1 MKPLVS
7 RWIRIRLGVVGVIYL
22 AALAMVLARVF
33 SLQVLDRPR
42 LAQLAEK
49 QHTAEIHL
57 APRRG
62 PIYDRRMQELAV
74 SLDVDSIYARPGEI
88 RSQPLAAARLAAA
101 LGMDED
107 ALRRRLEG
115 KRPFVWVK
123 RRVTPGEAEAVRTL
137 HLAGV
142 GFFKEGR
149 RYYPHRDLAAQVLG
163 FVGIDGQ
170 GLEAVERRF
179 DDVLRG
185 KVEIVVATRD
195 ALLRPIMDRGAPED
209 DADAGHGLV
218 LTIDHA
224 IQYIAETEIE
234 AAVRQA
240 QAAHGVA
247 IVMEP
252 RTGDVLAIAEAPGF
266 NPNVYADS
274 PAELRKCRAFSTTF
288 EPGSTFKIFVV
299 AAALE
304 SGAIRPADRFYCENG
319 AYGFAGR
326 VIHDVHPYG
335 WLDVADIV
343 KHSSNIGALK
353 IADRLGADPF
363 YRYIRD
369 FGFGAPSGADFPGD
383 LPGLLPPLQRW
394 SRITQGTIAFGQG
407 IAVTPIQITAAVAA
421 IANGGVLMRP
431 RLVLAEVDAQG
442 RRVRRYEPQA
452 VRRVISEDTARIVT
466 GFMKRV
472 TEKGGTGE
480 AARTAGYVVAGKT
493 GTAQKIREGVRGYSS
508 KRVGSFIGFVP
519 ADDPRLVISVI
530 IDEPKGIPYGGK
542 VAAPAFRGIAEKT
555 LTYLNVPP
563 QPLPPEEIESPSKK
577 TPTLEVAAPPA
588 RRVPEPPGGRTP
600 VAQRGPAE
608 SYEPVLAKRGPT
620 ALGNPPPPETAP
632 PSIPAVT
639 PVALGAR
646 VPDFAGMSVREAL
659 QLAQGNGITIDIEGS
674 GVAVSQ
680 SVPAGAPAA
689 PGTTVKVVFSSPER
703 S

>member
-1 MKPLVS
+1 MKSHVS
-7 RWIRIRLGVVGVIYL
+7 RWIRVRLGVVGVIYL
-22 AALAMVLARVF
+22 AGLAIVLARVF

-42 LAQLAEK
+42 LSQIAEK

-62 PIYDRRMQELAV
+62 TIYDRRMQELAV

-88 RSQPLAAARLAAA
+88 GSRNLAATRLSAA
-101 LGMDED
+101 LGLDED
-107 ALRRRLEG
+107 TLLRKLEG
-115 KRPFVWVK
+115 KSPFVWVK
-123 RRVTPGEAEAVRTL
+123 RRVTPGEAEATRAL
-137 HLAGV
+137 HIEGV

-149 RYYPHRDLAAQVLG
+149 RYYPHRNLAAQVLG
-163 FVGIDGQ
+163 FVGVDGQ
-170 GLEAVERRF
+170 GLEAVELRF
-179 DDVLRG
+179 DEVLRG
-185 KVEIVVATRD
+185 KVETVEATRD
-195 ALLRPIMDRGAPED
+195 ALRRNIMDRGAPDD

-224 IQYIAETEIE
+224 IQYIAQTEIE
-234 AAVRQA
+234 AAVAQA
-240 QAAHGVA
+240 HAAHGIA
-247 IVMEP
+247 IVMDP
-252 RTGDVLAIAEAPGF
+252 RTGDILAIAEAPGF
-266 NPNVYADS
+266 NPNVYAES
-274 PAELRKCRAFSTTF
+274 PAEVRKCRAFSTTF

-299 AAALE
+299 AAAIE
-304 SGAIRPADRFYCENG
+304 AGAIRPADRFYCENG

-353 IADRLGADPF
+353 IADRLGKEPF
-363 YRYIRD
+363 YRYILG

-383 LPGLLPPLQRW
+383 LPGLLPRLGRW

-407 IAVTPIQITAAVAA
+407 IAVTPIQLTAALAA

-442 RRVRRYEPQA
+442 RLVRRYDPQTA
-452 VRRVISEDTARIVT
+452 HRVISEDTARVVT
-466 GFMKRV
+466 RFMKGV

-480 AARTAGYVVAGKT
+480 AARTAGYIVAGKT
-493 GTAQKIREGVRGYSS
+493 GTAQKIKEGVRGYSS

-530 IDEPKGIPYGGK
+530 IDEPQGIPYGGK
-542 VAAPAFRGIAEKT
+542 VAAPAFREIAGKT

-563 QPLPPEEIESPSKK
+563 QPIAPEEIDLPKK
-577 TPTLEVAAPPA
+577 TPTIEVASPA
-588 RRVPEPPGGRTP
+588 
-600 VAQRGPAE
+600 A
-608 SYEPVLAKRGPT
+608 
-620 ALGNPPPPETAP
+620 
-632 PSIPAVT
+632 IPFVT
-639 PVALGAR
+639 PVALGTR
-646 VPDFAGMSVREAL
+646 VPDFAGMGMREAL
-659 QLAQGNGITIDIEGS
+659 RLAEGNGVAIDIEGS

-680 SVPAGAPAA
+680 SVPPGAPST
-689 PGTTVKVVFSSPER
+689 PGMTVKVVFSPPER